1 MAEYAEII
9 AQLKFEIEG
18 NESLAGFAKGLDG
31 VERNL
36 KEAQGLVDLFAKKVK
51 ETKGGAEKAFYERQL
66 ERAKTNLS
74 ALNAEYKK
82 QPGLLSQ
89 IRGEITKLERAQ
101 EQALN
106 PADVRRYGS
115 ELDKLRAKYSSLT
128 TTTTNKGGGGG
139 LLGAGIAGGIAGGI
153 SSSVV
158 AAATAALSGLG
169 TKFIDTASQF
179 EKFEAILT
187 NSLGAVAAKGKLEE
201 LTQAAATLPVELTEV
216 IDAFI
221 KLKNTGFEP
230 TNAEIENLTDVAS
243 ASGKSL
249 GQLVEGL
256 VDAQTFEFERLKE
269 FGILAQQ
276 EGDKVTFTFREQK
289 TVVDKNAESIRNY
302 ILGLGDLQGISGAS
316 AAIVQTLSGRISN
329 LKDSFDRL
337 LASIS
342 EGGTGAALGTI
353 IDGLRVGIDVFREV
367 AENAELFANA
377 LSPLGAA
384 FSGLVASL
392 GELLQALGL
401 YNEDASAS
409 ENITIALTTALKL
422 ISEPISIAVK
432 GITFL
437 VDVLKNLIDTM
448 QTVSDYFGAG
458 SLFTK
463 GMDILTMGMYSY
475 ASAVSAV
482 NEVTKAEVAQNNL
495 LKGRV
500 KNIEEAIKSYDILT
514 NKIQDIKR
522 SAEGEL
528 SKSEQD
534 ELNALTKSLNS
545 VKQYIREAD
554 PLFAKLNGFL
564 DKEVAGAK
572 KAAAVPKQ
580 LVKKSGSKIKE
591 ALNEAVVSE
600 FDTLENSLNDLKE
613 LYLKN
618 SNELN
623 SLIAK
628 GGETR
633 AAEIERV
640 IAAERAAELL
650 ALDKKGEDILDKYI
664 SIELKKRAAIKG
676 AALTPEEVA
685 AVRASAVL
693 PAEIAGE
700 LDKIR
705 GVINKKY
712 DIKLGVDRAQLAA
725 EVERLNIEI
734 SESIL
739 AISEKRLA
747 ILPFNFEAEKAQL
760 AKQLAFDLKKLQKAK
775 DKEFAVAQKSGADLA
790 LLNEKFVNEEELLRI
805 ASYAKGLDLQGK
817 YYEKLLD
824 AAKGN
829 KEAQRKI
836 LNEQILATATPT
848 TDGDELSLQ
857 VEKIEALKKQLS
869 ELGGDGSGG
878 GRFGQ
883 DELEKAVGYFS
894 IVSDGISELYN
905 KELTLLDSVI
915 EKRQAGLDAMLSGQ
929 EKANAKQIQFEQDR
943 LNALLGAREKAVRRQ
958 RLLDN
963 IEATGAYI
971 VAVANAAK
979 GIAEQADEPFPLN
992 VIAIAATVTALI
1004 ASGIS
1009 LISGFRSLKQDGL
1022 ALNEGSRFV
1031 DYNGGKPD
1039 RSDAKG
1045 DTIKAWLKRGERV
1058 ETVENNKKYGG
1069 LYNLIDDLQP
1079 SSESVNLAKAV
1090 LQGVFVAPIGQ
1101 ANNNYGGGQIQVNN
1115 DNVVSEILKQN
1126 IILKKQFAI
1135 LNNSIEGLG
1144 GQIAEI
1150 IKRGALK

>member
-9 AQLKFEIEG
+9 AQLKFEIDG

-106 PADVRRYGS
+106 PADVRRYGA

-139 LLGAGIAGGIAGGI
+139 GLLGAGIAGGIAGG
-153 SSSVV
+153 VV
-158 AAATAALSGLG
+158 TAATAALSGLG

-269 FGILAQQ
+269 FGILARQ

-353 IDGLRVGIDVFREV
+353 IDGLKVGIDVFREV

-384 FSGLVASL
+384 FLGLVASL
-392 GELLQALGL
+392 GELLKVLGL
-401 YNEDASAS
+401 YNEDASAA
-409 ENITIALTTALKL
+409 ENITIALTTAIKL
-422 ISEPISIAVK
+422 ISTPISIAVK

-437 VDVLKNLIDTM
+437 VDILKKLIDAM

-475 ASAVSAV
+475 ASAVS
-482 NEVTKAEVAQNNL
+482 EVTKAEVAQNNL

-500 KNIEEAIKSYDILT
+500 KNIDEAIKSYDILT

-600 FDTLENSLNDLKE
+600 FDVLDNSLKE
-613 LYLKN
+613 LQEIYLKN

-623 SLIAK
+623 TLIAK
-628 GGETR
+628 DGETR

-640 IAAERAAELL
+640 IAEERAAELL

-775 DKEFAVAQKSGADLA
+775 DKEFAAAKKSGADLA

-848 TDGDELSLQ
+848 TDGDELALQ

-979 GIAEQADEPFPLN
+979 GIAEQAGEPFPLN
-992 VIAIAATVTALI
+992 VIAIVATVTALI

>member
-1 MAEYAEII
+1 MVEYAEVI

-106 PADVRRYGS
+106 PADVRRYGA

-139 LLGAGIAGGIAGGI
+139 LLGAGVAGGIAGGIAGG
-153 SSSVV
+153 VV
-158 AAATAALSGLG
+158 TAAKEALSGLG

-179 EKFEAILT
+179 EKFEAVLT
-187 NSLGAVAAKGKLEE
+187 NSLGAVAAKEKLEE

-269 FGILAQQ
+269 FGILAGQ

-353 IDGLRVGIDVFREV
+353 IDGLKVGIDVFREV
-367 AENAELFANA
+367 AENADLFANA

-392 GELLQALGL
+392 GELLKVLGL
-401 YNEDASAS
+401 YNEDASAA
-409 ENITIALTTALKL
+409 ENITIALTTALRL
-422 ISEPISIAVK
+422 IYAPITIAVK

-437 VDVLKNLIDTM
+437 VDILKKLIDAM

-458 SLFTK
+458 SLFIK

-475 ASAVSAV
+475 ASAVSK
-482 NEVTKAEVAQNNL
+482 VTKAEVEQNNL

-500 KNIEEAIKSYDILT
+500 KNIDEAIKSYDILT

-534 ELNALTKSLNS
+534 ELNVLTKSLNS

-554 PLFAKLNGFL
+554 PLFAALNGFL

-600 FDTLENSLNDLKE
+600 FDVLDNSLKE
-613 LYLKN
+613 LQEIYLKN

-623 SLIAK
+623 TLIAK
-628 GGETR
+628 DGETR

-676 AALTPEEVA
+676 AALTAEEVA
-685 AVRASAVL
+685 AVRAAAVL
-693 PAEIAGE
+693 PADISGE
-700 LDKIR
+700 LKKIR
-705 GVINKKY
+705 GVINKRY

-760 AKQLAFDLKKLQKAK
+760 AKQLAFDLEKLQKAK
-775 DKEFAVAQKSGADLA
+775 DKEFAAAQKSGADLA

-817 YYEKLLD
+817 YYEKLLG

-848 TDGDELSLQ
+848 TDGDELALQ

-943 LNALLGAREKAVRRQ
+943 LNALLEAREKAVRRQ

-963 IEATGAYI
+963 IEATGAYV

-979 GIAEQADEPFPLN
+979 GIAEQAGEPFPLN

-1126 IILKKQFAI
+1126 IILKKQFAL

>member
-9 AQLKFEIEG
+9 AQLKFEIDG

-101 EQALN
+101 EEALN
-106 PADVRRYGS
+106 PADVRRYGA

-139 LLGAGIAGGIAGGI
+139 LLGAGIAGGIAGG
-153 SSSVV
+153 VV
-158 AAATAALSGLG
+158 TAATAALSGLG

-353 IDGLRVGIDVFREV
+353 IDGLRVAIDVYREV

-384 FSGLVASL
+384 FLGLVVSL
-392 GELLQALGL
+392 GELLKVLGL
-401 YNEDASAS
+401 YNEDASAA
-409 ENITIALTTALKL
+409 ENITIALTTAIKL
-422 ISEPISIAVK
+422 ISTPISIAVK

-437 VDVLKNLIDTM
+437 VDILKKLIDAM
-448 QTVSDYFGAG
+448 QTVSDYFGAD

-475 ASAVSAV
+475 ASAVS
-482 NEVTKAEVAQNNL
+482 EVTKAEVAQNNL

-500 KNIEEAIKSYDILT
+500 KNIDEAIKSYDILT

-760 AKQLAFDLKKLQKAK
+760 AKQLAFDLEKLQKAK
-775 DKEFAVAQKSGADLA
+775 DKEFAAAQKSGADLA

>member
-139 LLGAGIAGGIAGGI
+139 LLGAGIAGGIAGG
-153 SSSVV
+153 VV
-158 AAATAALSGLG
+158 TAATAALSGLG

-269 FGILAQQ
+269 FGILARQ
-276 EGDKVTFTFREQK
+276 EGDKVTFIFREQK

-353 IDGLRVGIDVFREV
+353 IDGLKVGIDVFREV

-422 ISEPISIAVK
+422 ISAPISIAVK

-475 ASAVSAV
+475 ASAVS
-482 NEVTKAEVAQNNL
+482 EVTKAEVAQNNL

-500 KNIEEAIKSYDILT
+500 KNIDEAIKSYDILT

-528 SKSEQD
+528 SRSEQD

-564 DKEVAGAK
+564 DKEVAVAK

-628 GGETR
+628 DGETR

-760 AKQLAFDLKKLQKAK
+760 AKQLAFDLEKLQKAK
-775 DKEFAVAQKSGADLA
+775 DKEFAAAQKSGADLA

-979 GIAEQADEPFPLN
+979 GIAEQAAEPFPLN

-1126 IILKKQFAI
+1126 IILKKQFAL

>member
-9 AQLKFEIEG
+9 AQLKFEIDG

-101 EQALN
+101 EEALN
-106 PADVRRYGS
+106 PADVRRYGA

-139 LLGAGIAGGIAGGI
+139 GLLGAGIAGGIAGG
-153 SSSVV
+153 VV
-158 AAATAALSGLG
+158 TAATAALSGLG

-269 FGILAQQ
+269 FGILARQ

-353 IDGLRVGIDVFREV
+353 IDGLKVGIDVFREV

-384 FSGLVASL
+384 FLGLVASL
-392 GELLQALGL
+392 GELLKVLGL
-401 YNEDASAS
+401 YNEDASAA
-409 ENITIALTTALKL
+409 ENITIALTTAIKL
-422 ISEPISIAVK
+422 ISTPISIAVK

-437 VDVLKNLIDTM
+437 VDILKKLIDAM

-475 ASAVSAV
+475 ASAVS
-482 NEVTKAEVAQNNL
+482 EVTKAEVAQNNL

-500 KNIEEAIKSYDILT
+500 KNIDEAIKSYDILT

-600 FDTLENSLNDLKE
+600 FDVLDNSLKE
-613 LYLKN
+613 LQEIYLKN

-623 SLIAK
+623 TLIAK
-628 GGETR
+628 DGETR

-640 IAAERAAELL
+640 IAEERAAELL

-775 DKEFAVAQKSGADLA
+775 DKEFAAAKKSGADLA

-848 TDGDELSLQ
+848 TDGDELALQ

-979 GIAEQADEPFPLN
+979 GIAEQAGEPFPLN
-992 VIAIAATVTALI
+992 VIAIVATVTALI

>member
-9 AQLKFEIEG
+9 AQLKFEIDG

-36 KEAQGLVDLFAKKVK
+36 KEAQGLVDLFTKKVK

-106 PADVRRYGS
+106 PADVRRYGA

-139 LLGAGIAGGIAGGI
+139 LLGAGIAGGIAGG
-153 SSSVV
+153 VV
-158 AAATAALSGLG
+158 TAATAALSGLG

-353 IDGLRVGIDVFREV
+353 IDGLRVAIDVYREV

-384 FSGLVASL
+384 FLGLVVSL
-392 GELLQALGL
+392 GELLKVLGL
-401 YNEDASAS
+401 YNEDASAA
-409 ENITIALTTALKL
+409 ENITIALTTAIKL
-422 ISEPISIAVK
+422 ISTPISIAVK

-437 VDVLKNLIDTM
+437 VDILKKLIDAM
-448 QTVSDYFGAG
+448 QTVSDYFGAD

-475 ASAVSAV
+475 ASAVS
-482 NEVTKAEVAQNNL
+482 EVTKAEVAQNNL

-500 KNIEEAIKSYDILT
+500 KNIDEAIKSYDILT

-564 DKEVAGAK
+564 DKEVAVAK

-600 FDTLENSLNDLKE
+600 FDVLDNSLKE
-613 LYLKN
+613 LQEIYLKN

-623 SLIAK
+623 TLIAK
-628 GGETR
+628 DGETR

-760 AKQLAFDLKKLQKAK
+760 AKQLAFDLEKLQKAK
-775 DKEFAVAQKSGADLA
+775 DKEFAAAQKSGADLA

-848 TDGDELSLQ
+848 TDGDELALQ

-979 GIAEQADEPFPLN
+979 GIAEQAAEPFPLN

>member
-9 AQLKFEIEG
+9 AQLKFEIDG

-106 PADVRRYGS
+106 PADVRRYGA

-139 LLGAGIAGGIAGGI
+139 GLLGAGIAGGIAGG
-153 SSSVV
+153 VV
-158 AAATAALSGLG
+158 TAATAALSGLG

-179 EKFEAILT
+179 EKFEAVLT

-243 ASGKSL
+243 ASSKSL

-256 VDAQTFEFERLKE
+256 VDAQTFEFARLKE
-269 FGILAQQ
+269 FGILAVQ

-353 IDGLRVGIDVFREV
+353 IDGLKVAIDVYREV

-384 FSGLVASL
+384 FLGLVVSL
-392 GELLQALGL
+392 GELLKVLGL
-401 YNEDASAS
+401 YNEDASAA
-409 ENITIALTTALKL
+409 ENITIALTTAIKL
-422 ISEPISIAVK
+422 ISTPISIAVK

-437 VDVLKNLIDTM
+437 VDILKKLIDAM
-448 QTVSDYFGAG
+448 QTVSDYFGAD

-475 ASAVSAV
+475 ASAVS
-482 NEVTKAEVAQNNL
+482 EVTKAEVAQNNL

-628 GGETR
+628 DGETR

-775 DKEFAVAQKSGADLA
+775 DKEFAAAKKSGADLA

-848 TDGDELSLQ
+848 TDGDELALQ

-992 VIAIAATVTALI
+992 VIAIVATVTALI
-1004 ASGIS
+1004 ASGVS

>member
-1 MAEYAEII
+1 MAEYADII
-9 AQLKFEIEG
+9 AQLKFEIDG

-36 KEAQGLVDLFAKKVK
+36 KEAQGLVDLFTKKVK

-101 EQALN
+101 EEALN
-106 PADVRRYGS
+106 PADVRRYGA

-139 LLGAGIAGGIAGGI
+139 LLGAGIAGGIAGG
-153 SSSVV
+153 VV
-158 AAATAALSGLG
+158 TAATAALSGLG

-269 FGILAQQ
+269 FGILARQ

-384 FSGLVASL
+384 FLGLVASL
-392 GELLQALGL
+392 GELLKVLGL
-401 YNEDASAS
+401 YNEDASAA
-409 ENITIALTTALKL
+409 ENITIALTTAIKL
-422 ISEPISIAVK
+422 ISTPISIAVK

-437 VDVLKNLIDTM
+437 VDILKKLIDAM

-475 ASAVSAV
+475 ASAV

-628 GGETR
+628 DGETR

-760 AKQLAFDLKKLQKAK
+760 AKRRAFDLDKLQRAK
-775 DKEFAVAQKSGADLA
+775 DKEFAVVQKSGADLK
-790 LLNEKFVNEEELLRI
+790 LLNQKFANEEELLRI
-805 ASYAKGLDLQGK
+805 SSYAKGLDLQGK
-817 YYEKLLD
+817 YYERLLA
-824 AAKGN
+824 AAKDN

-836 LNEQILATATPT
+836 LNEQILATASPT
-848 TDGDELSLQ
+848 TDSDELALQ
-857 VEKIEALKKQLS
+857 VEKIEALKKRLAELS
-869 ELGGDGSGG
+869 GDGSDGG
-878 GRFGQ
+878 GRFGTA
-883 DELEKAVGYFS
+883 ELEKAVGYFNV
-894 IVSDGISELYN
+894 VSDGISQLYN
-905 KELTLLDSVI
+905 EELTLLDSVI
-915 EKRQAGLDAMLSGQ
+915 EKRRAAFEAMLSGQ

-943 LNALLGAREKAVRRQ
+943 LNALLEAREKAVRRQ

-963 IEATGAYI
+963 IEATGAYV

-979 GIAEQADEPFPLN
+979 GIGKQADEPFPLN

-1058 ETVENNKKYGG
+1058 ETVENNKKYGT

>member
-9 AQLKFEIEG
+9 AQLKFEIDG

-106 PADVRRYGS
+106 PADVRRYGA

-139 LLGAGIAGGIAGGI
+139 GLLGAGIAGGIAGG
-153 SSSVV
+153 VV
-158 AAATAALSGLG
+158 TAATAALSGLG

-269 FGILAQQ
+269 FGILARQ

-353 IDGLRVGIDVFREV
+353 IDGLKVAIDVYREV

-422 ISEPISIAVK
+422 ISAPISIAVK

-475 ASAVSAV
+475 ASAVG
-482 NEVTKAEVAQNNL
+482 EVTKAEVAQNNL

-500 KNIEEAIKSYDILT
+500 KNIDEAIKSYDILT

-775 DKEFAVAQKSGADLA
+775 DKEFAAAKKSGADLA

-848 TDGDELSLQ
+848 TDGDELALQ

-979 GIAEQADEPFPLN
+979 GIAEQAAEPFPLN

-1101 ANNNYGGGQIQVNN
+1101 ANNNYSGGQIQVNN

-1126 IILKKQFAI
+1126 IILKKQFAL

>member
-9 AQLKFEIEG
+9 AQLKFEIDG

-36 KEAQGLVDLFAKKVK
+36 KEAQGLVDLFTKKVK

-106 PADVRRYGS
+106 PADVRRYGA

-139 LLGAGIAGGIAGGI
+139 GLLGAGIAGGIAGG
-153 SSSVV
+153 VV
-158 AAATAALSGLG
+158 TAATAALSGLG

-269 FGILAQQ
+269 FGILARQ

-353 IDGLRVGIDVFREV
+353 IDGLKVAIDVYREV

-377 LSPLGAA
+377 LSPMGAA
-384 FSGLVASL
+384 FLGLVASL
-392 GELLQALGL
+392 GELLKVLGL
-401 YNEDASAS
+401 YNEDASAA
-409 ENITIALTTALKL
+409 ENITIALTTAIKL
-422 ISEPISIAVK
+422 ISTPISIAVK

-437 VDVLKNLIDTM
+437 VDILKKLIDAM
-448 QTVSDYFGAG
+448 QTVSDYFGAD

-475 ASAVSAV
+475 ASAVG
-482 NEVTKAEVAQNNL
+482 EVTKAEVAQNNL

-500 KNIEEAIKSYDILT
+500 KNIDEAIKSYDILT

-564 DKEVAGAK
+564 DKEVAVAK

-600 FDTLENSLNDLKE
+600 FDVLDNSLKE
-613 LYLKN
+613 LQEIYLKN

-623 SLIAK
+623 TLIAK
-628 GGETR
+628 DGETR

-775 DKEFAVAQKSGADLA
+775 DKEFAAAKKSGADLA

-848 TDGDELSLQ
+848 TDGDELALQ

-992 VIAIAATVTALI
+992 VIAIVATVTALI
-1004 ASGIS
+1004 ASGVS

>member
-9 AQLKFEIEG
+9 AQLKFEIDG

-106 PADVRRYGS
+106 PADVRRYGA

-139 LLGAGIAGGIAGGI
+139 GLLGAGIAGGIAGG
-153 SSSVV
+153 VV
-158 AAATAALSGLG
+158 TAATAALSGLG

-269 FGILAQQ
+269 FGILARQ

-353 IDGLRVGIDVFREV
+353 IDGLKVAIDVYREV

-377 LSPLGAA
+377 LSPMGAA
-384 FSGLVASL
+384 FLGLVASL
-392 GELLQALGL
+392 GELLKVLGL
-401 YNEDASAS
+401 YNEDASAA
-409 ENITIALTTALKL
+409 ENITIALTTAIKL
-422 ISEPISIAVK
+422 ISTPISIAVK

-437 VDVLKNLIDTM
+437 VDILKKLIDAM
-448 QTVSDYFGAG
+448 QTVSDYFGAD

-475 ASAVSAV
+475 ASAVG
-482 NEVTKAEVAQNNL
+482 EVTKAEVAQNNL

-500 KNIEEAIKSYDILT
+500 KNIDEAIKSYDILT

-564 DKEVAGAK
+564 DKEVAVAK

-600 FDTLENSLNDLKE
+600 FDVLDNSLKE
-613 LYLKN
+613 LQEIYLKN

-623 SLIAK
+623 TLIAK
-628 GGETR
+628 DGETR

-775 DKEFAVAQKSGADLA
+775 DKEFAAAKKSGADLA

-848 TDGDELSLQ
+848 TDGDELALQ

-869 ELGGDGSGG
+869 ELGGDGPGG

-992 VIAIAATVTALI
+992 VIAIVATVTALI
-1004 ASGIS
+1004 ASGVS

>member
-9 AQLKFEIEG
+9 AQLKFEIDG

-101 EQALN
+101 EEALN
-106 PADVRRYGS
+106 PADVRRYGA

-139 LLGAGIAGGIAGGI
+139 LLGAGIAGG
-153 SSSVV
+153 VV
-158 AAATAALSGLG
+158 TAATAALSGLG

-269 FGILAQQ
+269 FGILARQ

-353 IDGLRVGIDVFREV
+353 IDGLKVGIDVFREV

-384 FSGLVASL
+384 FLGLVASL
-392 GELLQALGL
+392 GELLKVLGL
-401 YNEDASAS
+401 YNEDASAA
-409 ENITIALTTALKL
+409 ENITIALTTAIKL
-422 ISEPISIAVK
+422 ISTPISIAVK

-437 VDVLKNLIDTM
+437 VDILKKLIDAM

-475 ASAVSAV
+475 ASAVS
-482 NEVTKAEVAQNNL
+482 EVTKAEVAQNNL

-500 KNIEEAIKSYDILT
+500 KNIDEAIKSYDILT

-564 DKEVAGAK
+564 DKEVAVAK

-600 FDTLENSLNDLKE
+600 FDVLDNSLKE
-613 LYLKN
+613 LQEIYLKN

-623 SLIAK
+623 TLIAK
-628 GGETR
+628 DGETR

-650 ALDKKGEDILDKYI
+650 ALDKKGMDILDKYI

-676 AALTPEEVA
+676 AALTAEEVA
-685 AVRASAVL
+685 AVRAAAVL
-693 PAEIAGE
+693 PADISGE

-705 GVINKKY
+705 GVINKNY
-712 DIKLGVDRAQLAA
+712 DIKLRLDKNQLAA
-725 EVERLNIEI
+725 EVSQLNAEI

-760 AKQLAFDLKKLQKAK
+760 AKRRAFDLDKLQRAK
-775 DKEFAVAQKSGADLA
+775 DKEFAVVQKSGADLK
-790 LLNEKFVNEEELLRI
+790 LLNQKFANEEELLRI
-805 ASYAKGLDLQGK
+805 SSYAKGLDLQGK
-817 YYEKLLD
+817 YYERLLA
-824 AAKGN
+824 AAKDN

-836 LNEQILATATPT
+836 LNEQILATASPT
-848 TDGDELSLQ
+848 TDSDELALQ
-857 VEKIEALKKQLS
+857 VEKIEALKKRLAELS
-869 ELGGDGSGG
+869 GDGSDGG
-878 GRFGQ
+878 GRFGTA
-883 DELEKAVGYFS
+883 ELEKAVGYFNV
-894 IVSDGISELYN
+894 VSDGISQLYN
-905 KELTLLDSVI
+905 EELTLLDSVI
-915 EKRQAGLDAMLSGQ
+915 EKRQAAFEAMLSGQ

-943 LNALLGAREKAVRRQ
+943 LNALLEAREKAVRRQ

-963 IEATGAYI
+963 IEATGAYV

-979 GIAEQADEPFPLN
+979 GIGKQADEPFPLN

-1039 RSDAKG
+1039 RSDTKG

>member
-9 AQLKFEIEG
+9 AQLKFEIDG

-101 EQALN
+101 EEALN
-106 PADVRRYGS
+106 PADVRRYGA

-139 LLGAGIAGGIAGGI
+139 LLGAGIAGGIAGG
-153 SSSVV
+153 VV
-158 AAATAALSGLG
+158 TAATAALSGLG

-269 FGILAQQ
+269 FGILARQ

-316 AAIVQTLSGRISN
+316 AAIVQTMSGRISN

-342 EGGTGAALGTI
+342 EGGAGAALGTI
-353 IDGLRVGIDVFREV
+353 IDGLKVGIDVFREV

-392 GELLQALGL
+392 GELLKVLGL

-422 ISEPISIAVK
+422 IYTPTSMAVE

-437 VDVLKNLIDTM
+437 VDILKKLIDAM

-475 ASAVSAV
+475 ASAVSK
-482 NEVTKAEVAQNNL
+482 VTKAEVAQNNL

-500 KNIEEAIKSYDILT
+500 KNIDEAIKSYDILT

-564 DKEVAGAK
+564 DKEVVAAK

-600 FDTLENSLNDLKE
+600 FDVLDNSLKE
-613 LYLKN
+613 LQEIYLKN

-623 SLIAK
+623 TLIAK
-628 GGETR
+628 DGETR

-775 DKEFAVAQKSGADLA
+775 DKEFAAAKKSGADLA

-848 TDGDELSLQ
+848 TDGDELALQ

-1004 ASGIS
+1004 ASGVS

-1126 IILKKQFAI
+1126 IILKKQFAL

>member
-9 AQLKFEIEG
+9 AQLKFEIDG

-101 EQALN
+101 EEALN
-106 PADVRRYGS
+106 PADVRRYGA

-139 LLGAGIAGGIAGGI
+139 LLGAGIAGGIAGG
-153 SSSVV
+153 VV
-158 AAATAALSGLG
+158 TAATAALSGLG

-269 FGILAQQ
+269 FGILARQ

-422 ISEPISIAVK
+422 ISAPISIAVK

-475 ASAVSAV
+475 ASAV

-500 KNIEEAIKSYDILT
+500 KNIDEAIKSYDILT

-564 DKEVAGAK
+564 DKEVAVAK

-600 FDTLENSLNDLKE
+600 FDVLDNSLKE
-613 LYLKN
+613 LQEIYLKN

-623 SLIAK
+623 TLIAK
-628 GGETR
+628 DGETR

-650 ALDKKGEDILDKYI
+650 ALDKKGMDILDKYI

-676 AALTPEEVA
+676 AALTAEEVA
-685 AVRASAVL
+685 AVRAAAVL
-693 PAEIAGE
+693 PADISGE

-705 GVINKKY
+705 GVINKNY
-712 DIKLGVDRAQLAA
+712 DIKLGLDKNQLAA
-725 EVERLNIEI
+725 EVSQLNAEI

-747 ILPFNFEAEKAQL
+747 ILPFNFEAEKTQL
-760 AKQLAFDLKKLQKAK
+760 AKRLAFDLDKLQRAK
-775 DKEFAVAQKSGADLA
+775 DKEFAVVQKSGADLK
-790 LLNEKFVNEEELLRI
+790 LLNQKFANEEELLRI
-805 ASYAKGLDLQGK
+805 SSYAKGLDLQGK
-817 YYEKLLD
+817 YYERLLA
-824 AAKGN
+824 AAKDN

-836 LNEQILATATPT
+836 LNEQILATASPT
-848 TDGDELSLQ
+848 TDSDELALQ
-857 VEKIEALKKQLS
+857 VEKIEALKKRLAELS
-869 ELGGDGSGG
+869 GDGSDGG
-878 GRFGQ
+878 GRFGTA
-883 DELEKAVGYFS
+883 ELEKAVGYFNV
-894 IVSDGISELYN
+894 VSDGISQLYN
-905 KELTLLDSVI
+905 EELTLLDSVI
-915 EKRQAGLDAMLSGQ
+915 EKRRAAFEAMLSGQ

-943 LNALLGAREKAVRRQ
+943 LNALLEAREKAVRRQ

-963 IEATGAYI
+963 IEATGAYV

-979 GIAEQADEPFPLN
+979 GIGKQADEPFPLN

-1126 IILKKQFAI
+1126 IILKKQFAL

>member
-9 AQLKFEIEG
+9 AQLKFEIDG

-101 EQALN
+101 EEALN
-106 PADVRRYGS
+106 PADVRRYGA

-139 LLGAGIAGGIAGGI
+139 GLLGAGIAGGIAGR
-153 SSSVV
+153 VV
-158 AAATAALSGLG
+158 TAATEALSGLG

-179 EKFEAILT
+179 EKFEAVLT

-243 ASGKSL
+243 ASSKSL

-256 VDAQTFEFERLKE
+256 VDAQTFEFARLKE
-269 FGILAQQ
+269 FGILAVQ

-353 IDGLRVGIDVFREV
+353 IDGLKVAIDVYREV

-384 FSGLVASL
+384 FLGLVVSL
-392 GELLQALGL
+392 GELLKVLGL
-401 YNEDASAS
+401 YNEDASAA
-409 ENITIALTTALKL
+409 ENITIALTTAIKL
-422 ISEPISIAVK
+422 ISTPISIAVK

-437 VDVLKNLIDTM
+437 VDILKKLIDAM
-448 QTVSDYFGAG
+448 QTVSDYFGAD

-475 ASAVSAV
+475 ASAVS
-482 NEVTKAEVAQNNL
+482 EVTKAEVAQNNL

-500 KNIEEAIKSYDILT
+500 KNIDEAIKSYDILT

-628 GGETR
+628 DGETR

-775 DKEFAVAQKSGADLA
+775 DKEFAAAKKSGADLA

-848 TDGDELSLQ
+848 TDGDELALQ

-979 GIAEQADEPFPLN
+979 GIAKQAGEPFPLN
-992 VIAIAATVTALI
+992 VIAIVATVTALI

>member
-106 PADVRRYGS
+106 PADVRRYGA

-139 LLGAGIAGGIAGGI
+139 GLLGAGIAGGIAGG
-153 SSSVV
+153 VV
-158 AAATAALSGLG
+158 TAATAALSGLG

-269 FGILAQQ
+269 FGILARQ

-353 IDGLRVGIDVFREV
+353 IDGLKVAIDVFREV

-422 ISEPISIAVK
+422 MSAPISIAVK

-475 ASAVSAV
+475 ASAVS
-482 NEVTKAEVAQNNL
+482 EVTKAEVAQNNL

-500 KNIEEAIKSYDILT
+500 KNIDEAIKSYDILT

-522 SAEGEL
+522 SAEGDL
-528 SKSEQD
+528 SKSEQE
-534 ELNALTKSLNS
+534 ELNILTKSLNS

-600 FDTLENSLNDLKE
+600 FDVLDNSLKE
-613 LYLKN
+613 LQEIYLKN

-623 SLIAK
+623 TLIAK
-628 GGETR
+628 DGETR

-676 AALTPEEVA
+676 SALTAEEVA

-760 AKQLAFDLKKLQKAK
+760 ARRLAFDLEKLQKAK
-775 DKEFAVAQKSGADLA
+775 DKEFAAAQKSGADLA

-829 KEAQRKI
+829 KEARRKI

-848 TDGDELSLQ
+848 TDGDELALQ

-1126 IILKKQFAI
+1126 IILKKQFAL

>member
-9 AQLKFEIEG
+9 AQLKFEIDG

-36 KEAQGLVDLFAKKVK
+36 KEAQALVDLFAKKVK

-66 ERAKTNLS
+66 ERAKINLS

-106 PADVRRYGS
+106 PADVRRYGA

-139 LLGAGIAGGIAGGI
+139 GLLGAGIVGGIAGG
-153 SSSVV
+153 VV
-158 AAATAALSGLG
+158 TAATAALSGLG

-187 NSLGAVAAKGKLEE
+187 NSLGAVAAKEKIEE

-230 TNAEIENLTDVAS
+230 TNAEIENLTDLAS

-269 FGILAQQ
+269 FGILARQ
-276 EGDKVTFTFREQK
+276 EGDKVTFTFREQE

-302 ILGLGDLQGISGAS
+302 ILGLGDLQGISGSS

-353 IDGLRVGIDVFREV
+353 IDRLKVGIDVFREV
-367 AENAELFANA
+367 AENSELFANA
-377 LSPLGAA
+377 LSPLRAA

-392 GELLQALGL
+392 GELLKGLGL
-401 YNEDASAS
+401 YDEDASAA
-409 ENITIALTTALKL
+409 ENITIALTTAIKL
-422 ISEPISIAVK
+422 IYSPVSRAVE

-437 VDVLKNLIDTM
+437 IDILKILTDTM
-448 QTVSDYFGAG
+448 QTASDYFGVG

-475 ASAVSAV
+475 TK
-482 NEVTKAEVAQNNL
+482 EVIAATKAEVEQNNL

-500 KNIEEAIKSYDILT
+500 KNMDEAIKSYDILT

-522 SAEGEL
+522 SAENEL

-545 VKQYIREAD
+545 VKKYIREAD

-564 DKEVAGAK
+564 DKEVAVAK

-600 FDTLENSLNDLKE
+600 FDVLDNSLKE
-613 LYLKN
+613 LREIYLKN
-618 SNELN
+618 SKELN
-623 SLIAK
+623 TLIAK
-628 GGETR
+628 DGETR

-640 IAAERAAELL
+640 IAAEREAELL
-650 ALDKKGEDILDKYI
+650 ALDEKGRAILDKYI
-664 SIELKKRAAIKG
+664 NIELKKRAAIKG
-676 AALTPEEVA
+676 AALTAEEVA
-685 AVRASAVL
+685 AVRAAAVL
-693 PAEIAGE
+693 PADISGE

-705 GVINKKY
+705 GVINKYY
-712 DIKLGVDRAQLAA
+712 DIKLGFDKNQLAA
-725 EVERLNIEI
+725 EVSQLNAEI

-760 AKQLAFDLKKLQKAK
+760 AKRLTFELYKLQRTK
-775 DKEFAVAQKSGADLA
+775 DKEFAVAQKSGADLV
-790 LLNEKFVNEEELLRI
+790 LLDQKFTNEEKLLRI
-805 ASYAKGLDLQGK
+805 SSYAEGLDLQGK
-817 YYEKLLD
+817 YYEMLLA
-824 AAKGN
+824 AAKDN

-836 LNEQILATATPT
+836 LNEQILATASPT
-848 TDGDELSLQ
+848 TDSDELALQ
-857 VEKIEALKKQLS
+857 VEKIELLKKRLAELS
-869 ELGGDGSGG
+869 GDGSDGG
-878 GRFGQ
+878 GRFGTA
-883 DELEKAVGYFS
+883 ELEKAVGYFNV
-894 IVSDGISELYN
+894 VSDGISQLYN
-905 KELTLLDSVI
+905 EELTLLDSVI
-915 EKRQAGLDAMLSGQ
+915 EKRRAAFEAMLSGQ

-943 LNALLGAREKAVRRQ
+943 LNALLEAREKAVRRQ

-963 IEATGAYI
+963 IEATGAYV

-979 GIAEQADEPFPLN
+979 GIADQADEPFPLN

-1004 ASGIS
+1004 TSGIS

-1039 RSDAKG
+1039 RSDTKG
-1045 DTIKAWLKRGERV
+1045 DTIRAWLKRGERV
-1058 ETVENNKKYGG
+1058 ETVENNKKYGT

-1079 SSESVNLAKAV
+1079 NNESVNLAKAV
-1090 LQGVFVAPIGQ
+1090 LQGVFVAPIGTG
-1101 ANNNYGGGQIQVNN
+1101 NSGNSGVQIQVNN
-1115 DNVVSEILKQN
+1115 EGVISELLKQN
-1126 IILKKQFAI
+1126 VILKKQFNM
-1135 LNNSIEGLG
+1135 LNANIERLG

>member
-9 AQLKFEIEG
+9 TQLKFEIEG

-249 GQLVEGL
+249 GQLAEGL
-256 VDAQTFEFERLKE
+256 VDAQTFEFERLKGV
-269 FGILAQQ
+269 GILAQQ

-422 ISEPISIAVK
+422 ISAPISIAVK

-475 ASAVSAV
+475 ASAV

-760 AKQLAFDLKKLQKAK
+760 AKQLAFDLEKLQKAK
-775 DKEFAVAQKSGADLA
+775 DKEFAAAQKSGADLA

>member
-422 ISEPISIAVK
+422 ISAPISIAVK

-760 AKQLAFDLKKLQKAK
+760 AKQLAFDLEKLQKAK